1 MDSSGNQITGPGA
14 ACPVFAVADGE
25 YVDVAIHN
33 EAGTGGGTGE
43 GTDDVGHVRLLGDHL
58 GRSTKRPKVR
68 DQDICYE
75 TSVSW
80 WVG

>member
-1 MDSSGNQITGPGA
+1 VPSLD
-14 ACPVFAVADGE
+14 VAGGE

-43 GTDDVGHVRLLGDHL
+43 GTDNVGHVRLWGDHL
-58 GRSTKRPKVR
+58 GRDTMGAKVG
-68 DQDICYE
+68 DQDICCE

-80 WVG
+80 RVW